1 MALVWIIDLVVQYVK
16 ILGGRQRVPA
26 VVRLAAWLLLLAAV
40 VAGAA
45 LVGFGLVR
53 LDQYLATIPPT
64 R

>member
-26 VVRLAAWLLLLAAV
+26 VVRLAAWLLLLAAA

-45 LVGFGLVR
+45 VIAFGLVR
-53 LDQYLATIPPT
+53 LDQYLAPLPPT

>member
-1 MALVWIIDLVVQYVK
+1 MALVWIIDVVVQYAK

-26 VVRLAAWLLLLAAV
+26 VVRVAAWLLLAAV
-40 VAGAA
+40 VVMGVG
-45 LVGFGLVR
+45 LVVLGLVR

>member
-26 VVRLAAWLLLLAAV
+26 VVRLAAWLVLLAAV

-45 LVGFGLVR
+45 LVAVGLIR
-53 LDQYLATIPPT
+53 LDQHLSTIPPT

>member
-1 MALVWIIDLVVQYVK
+1 MALVWIIDVVVQYVK

-26 VVRLAAWLLLLAAV
+26 VVRIAAWLPLVAAVLAGVGLV
-40 VAGAA
+40 VAG
-45 LVGFGLVR
+45 LIR

>member
-1 MALVWIIDLVVQYVK
+1 MALVWIIDVVVQYVK

-26 VVRLAAWLLLLAAV
+26 VVRIAAWLLLVAAVLAGVGLV
-40 VAGAA
+40 VAG
-45 LVGFGLVR
+45 LIR

>member
-26 VVRLAAWLLLLAAV
+26 VVRLAAWLLLLAAA

-45 LVGFGLVR
+45 VIAFGLVR
-53 LDQYLATIPPT
+53 LDQYLATLPPT

>member
-1 MALVWIIDLVVQYVK
+1 MALVWIIDVVVQYVK
-16 ILGGRQRVPA
+16 ILGGRQRVPV

-45 LVGFGLVR
+45 LVAFGLVR
-53 LDQYLATIPPT
+53 LNDYLASLPPT

>member
-26 VVRLAAWLLLLAAV
+26 VVRLAAWLLLLAAA

-45 LVGFGLVR
+45 LLALGLVR
-53 LDQYLATIPPT
+53 LDQYLSTLPPT